1 MAVNSMT
8 GYGKGIAEK
17 NGIKITVELKSV
29 NHRFLDLTIKLP
41 KMLSFSEDVIRN
53 TLKSNFNRGHID
65 VFVNYEDNRENKT
78 EIAFD
83 YDLINA
89 YIEAGKKISSDLF
102 IQDDLTTSKVLMLPD
117 VAVEKVKEEDEQ
129 VLLDVL
135 KEALNI
141 ACEKMSIMRAS
152 EGVLMQND
160 VLSKIS
166 NITALVSKIEAKAPK
181 MVQEHFEKVRVRVQE
196 MLKDVEIDE
205 ARLLSEV
212 ALYADKVCVD
222 EEIQRL
228 KSHIEHFNEI
238 MSKGGI
244 VGKQLDFIVQEM
256 NREANTCGSKCNN
269 IEISNNVIALKN
281 EIEKVR
287 EQIQNI
293 E

>member
-102 IQDDLTTSKVLMLPD
+102 IQDDLTTSKVLMLQD

-135 KEALNI
+135 KEALDV
-141 ACEKMSIMRAS
+141 ACEKMSIMRAA

-166 NITALVSKIEAKAPK
+166 NITALISKIEAKAPM